1 MGRDL
6 GGRGRRLR
14 QRTGRGFAARAGQAC
29 RCGSQ
34 PLDPFPD
41 EGSVPLQRP
50 HRPASDHDP
59 VLRTELRKFLPQPAL
74 VVARRQRRQTYRG
87 TRLFLLDDGAR
98 QYVESGQL
106 RRRLLRHRVQ
116 AVRLSRQ
123 RELRRGPRHVRGR
136 GLSGR
141 PGGHSPG
148 RLDQAGERERHF
160 LRIDE
165 CTGPRRTDPHAR
177 ATHSLLRTGPRLRC
191 HMGKRGRRRCS
202 RAGRLQPGSDRYGH
216 RARRAPDRL
225 SGLHFLRY
233 RAAGPVGRRP
243 RLRRSAESGLRGIRA
258 QPDRRAG
265 ARSAIQSGRLYFV
278 LSAAQQ
284 PDRGREPSR
293 REFLLLSV

>member
-6 GGRGRRLR
+6 GGRDRRLR

-50 HRPASDHDP
+50 HRPASDHDS
-59 VLRTELRKFLPQPAL
+59 VLRAELREFFPQSAV
-74 VVARRQRRQTYRG
+74 VVARRQRRQAHRR

-98 QYVESGQL
+98 QYVESGQF

-116 AVRLSRQ
+116 TVRLSRQ
-123 RELRRGPRHVRGR
+123 RELRRGPRHVCGR
-136 GLSGR
+136 GFPGR
-141 PGGHSPG
+141 PGGHPPG
-148 RLDQAGERERHF
+148 RLDQKGKRERHF
-160 LRIDE
+160 
-165 CTGPRRTDPHAR
+165 RRRNERADRRREGPHAR
-177 ATHSLLRTGPRLRC
+177 ATHSLFRAGSRLRR
-191 HMGKRGRRRCS
+191 HMGKGGRRRRS
-202 RAGRLQPGSDRYGH
+202 RAGRLQPGSNRYGH

-243 RLRRSAESGLRGIRA
+243 RLRRSAESGLRGIRT